1 MPSLPR
7 PAPLAVLA
15 AVAAPV
21 FLAGCVGPDFTPP
34 AVPKDA
40 GYTPS
45 PLPGAT
51 VAAPVAGGEAQHF
64 KSGADIPAEW
74 WRLFHSEPLNAMI
87 AEALKA
93 NPTLEAAEAAL
104 RQAEESAD
112 AQRGGFFPQVQAGFS
127 AERAKNANGTLSPV
141 TTSPSPF
148 YNLYTGQLSVSYT
161 PDVWGANWRAVENL
175 DAQTEA
181 QVFQLEAAHLTLTAN
196 LVAAAINEAG
206 LRGQIAAVTDIIRI
220 ERELLEVLKRQQD
233 LGQVAEADVVAQ
245 KAALAQ
251 AEQALP
257 PLEKQL
263 AVQRDAL
270 AALMGHLPNQPP
282 AQAFDLDGLTL
293 PVDLPVSLPSKLVE
307 QRPDIRQAEANLHA
321 ASAAVGVAIAN
332 RLPVV
337 SLTADL
343 GSTAALLA
351 GNDPANMALF
361 TPGTG
366 FWSLAGSLTQPLFDG
381 FTLLHRQHAAE
392 AAFDQARAQY
402 RSTVVTAFQ
411 NVADSL
417 HALKLD
423 AEALEKAAAAE
434 KAADESLEITRTQLE
449 LGAVGYPSLLDAEQT
464 ELQARVAL
472 IQARAARFADTTALF
487 QALGG
492 GWWNRAPAGPPPAS

>member
-93 NPTLEAAEAAL
+93 NPTLVAAKAAL
-104 RQAEESAD
+104 RQAEETAD
-112 AQRGGFFPQVQAGFS
+112 AQRGAFFPQVAAGFS
-127 AERAKNANGTLSPV
+127 AERAKNASGTLQPI
-141 TTSPSPF
+141 TNSPSPY

-181 QVFQLEAAHLTLTAN
+181 QLFQLEAAHLTLTAN
-196 LVAAAINEAG
+196 LVAAAINEAS
-206 LRGQIAAVTDIIRI
+206 LRGQIAAVTDIIGI
-220 ERELLEVLKRQQD
+220 ERELLDVLKRQLA
-233 LGQVAEADVVAQ
+233 LGEVAEADVVAQ
-245 KAALAQ
+245 QAALAQ
-251 AEQALP
+251 AGQGLP

-270 AALMGHLPNQPP
+270 AALMGRLPNQPP
-282 AQAFDLDGLTL
+282 RQTFELDKLTL
-293 PVDLPVSLPSKLVE
+293 PPDLPVSLPARLVE

-321 ASAAVGVAIAN
+321 ASAAVGVAIAS
-332 RLPVV
+332 RLPVIN
-337 SLTADL
+337 LTADL
-343 GSTAALLA
+343 GSAAGLLA
-351 GNDPANMALF
+351 GNDPANMAMF

-366 FWSLAGSLTQPLFDG
+366 FWSLAGGVTQPLFDG
-381 FTLLHRQHAAE
+381 FALLHRQHAAE
-392 AAFDQARAQY
+392 AAFDQARAEY
-402 RSTVVTAFQ
+402 RGTVITAFQ

-417 HALKLD
+417 HALRLD

-434 KAADESLEITRTQLE
+434 KAAAESLEITRKQLD
-449 LGAVGYPSLLDAEQT
+449 LGAVGYPSLLNAEQT
-464 ELQARVAL
+464 ELQARVTL
-472 IQARAARFADTTALF
+472 IQARAARFTDTAALF

-492 GWWNRAPAGPPPAS
+492 GWWNRNPAGTPPAS